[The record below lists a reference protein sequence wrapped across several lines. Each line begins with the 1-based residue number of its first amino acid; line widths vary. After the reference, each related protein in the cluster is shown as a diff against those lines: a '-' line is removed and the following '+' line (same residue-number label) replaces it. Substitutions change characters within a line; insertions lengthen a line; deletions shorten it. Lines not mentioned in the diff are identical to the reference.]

1 MKPSWRV
8 TLGVL
13 ACVVG
18 AVIATYWSTAVE
30 MVGQWRTSTYSHQ
43 VLVVPLALYLAWR
56 RRKQLAA
63 IEPKPSVWAL
73 LFVPLAAFGWLLGD
87 LTVTDVVQQFCLL
100 ALIVVLILGITGW
113 EAARILAAPLVFL
126 FFAVPAGDALI
137 PLLQDY
143 SAWSAVKLLDLTR
156 VPVLLEG
163 RLITIPSGKWEVAE
177 ACSGIHYLLA
187 MVTIGFVY
195 ADVMYR
201 KLSRKAIF
209 LAACIVTPIV
219 ANGIRVYGI
228 LLTDYLGGTN
238 LARSTDHII
247 AGGIFLTLIT
257 ILLFVAGM
265 RWRENRVEYV
275 PPGAVA
281 RANAASGQT
290 AQGFTKPT
298 LKLLVFA
305 SLAFAV
311 AAAAPV
317 VARSAGKQAT
327 ASAVNLR
334 APTVTLP
341 WVPNGYSAGTEFTGW
356 RWPLSPADAQLA
368 QGYAK
373 QGRAVSLFVLYYGP
387 TDKSGKLVSSAS
399 SPYSTAGWLS
409 TGERNVTAKVDGQP
423 LQVREISISS
433 AGRRLVLW
441 RWYWVDGRFTSSD
454 YRAKMF
460 LAWARLKTRS
470 KGSAQIIAVTEDS
483 PTGDEPAESLLRD
496 FTEHLSL
503 SAQLDGAAAGNSALL
518 QRP

>member
-8 TLGVL
+8 TLVVL
-13 ACVVG
+13 ACVVL

-30 MVGQWRTSTYSHQ
+30 MAGQWRTSTYSHQ

-56 RRKQLAA
+56 RRKRLAA
-63 IEPKPSVWAL
+63 IEPKPSAWAL
-73 LFVPLAAFGWLLGD
+73 LFVPLAAFAWLLGD
-87 LTVTDVVQQFCLL
+87 LTATDVVQQFCLV
-100 ALIVVLILGITGW
+100 ALLVVLIVGTTGW
-113 EAARILAAPLVFL
+113 QAARVLAAPLIFL

-209 LAACIVTPIV
+209 LAACVATPIV

-247 AGGIFLTLIT
+247 AGGIFLTFIT

-265 RWRENRVEYV
+265 RWRENRVDDV
-275 PPGAVA
+275 TAGAVT
-281 RANAASGQT
+281 RANAVGEQAAKRVT
-290 AQGFTKPT
+290 RPLAR
-298 LKLLVFA
+298 LLLFA
-305 SLAFAV
+305 SLAFVV
-311 AAAAPV
+311 AAAAPAL
-317 VARSAGKQAT
+317 ARSAGKHAT

-334 APTVTLP
+334 APTVLLP
-341 WVPNGYSAGTEFTGW
+341 WVPSGYPASAALTGW
-356 RWPLSPADAQLA
+356 EPPFSPADAQLA
-368 QGYAK
+368 QDYAK
-373 QGRAVSLFVLYYGP
+373 QGRAVSLFVMYYGP
-387 TDKSGKLVSSAS
+387 SDKSGKLVNSGANL
-399 SPYSTAGWLS
+399 YSTPGWLR
-409 TGERNVTAKVDGQP
+409 TGERNVAAKVDGQP
-423 LQVREISISS
+423 LQVREISITS

-441 RWYWVDGRFTSSD
+441 QWYWVDGRFTGSD
-454 YRAKMF
+454 YRAKLL

-470 KGSAQIIAVTEDS
+470 RGSAQIIEVTEES
-483 PTGDEPAESLLRD
+483 PTGEPAESVLRD
-496 FTEHLSL
+496 FTGHLSL
-503 SAQLDGAAAGNSALL
+503 SGQLEGAAAGDSALL
-518 QRP
+518 QNP

>member
-8 TLGVL
+8 TVVVL
-13 ACVVG
+13 ACAVV
-18 AVIATYWSTAVE
+18 AVIATYWSTVVE

-87 LTVTDVVQQFCLL
+87 LTATDVVQQSCLV
-100 ALIVVLILGITGW
+100 ALLVVLIVGTTGW
-113 EAARILAAPLVFL
+113 QAARVLTAPLIFL

-201 KLSRKAIF
+201 KLSRKVIF
-209 LAACIVTPIV
+209 LAACVVTPIV

-265 RWRENRVEYV
+265 RWREKRVDDV
-275 PPGAVA
+275 SGGAVM
-281 RANAASGQT
+281 RADVASGKT
-290 AQGFTKPT
+290 AQEFTRPT
-298 LKLLVFA
+298 LKLLA
-305 SLAFAV
+305 LAAIALAF

-317 VARSAGKQAT
+317 VARSAGKQ

-341 WVPNGYSAGTEFTGW
+341 WVPNGYSPGTEFAGW
-356 RWPLSPADAQLA
+356 EPQLSPADAQLA

-373 QGRAVSLFVLYYGP
+373 QGRAVSLLVLYYGP
-387 TDKSGKLVSSAS
+387 ADKSGKLVNSAAS
-399 SPYSTAGWLS
+399 LYSTPGWLR
-409 TGERNVTAKVDGQP
+409 TGERNVTARVDGQP
-423 LQVREISISS
+423 LRVREISISS

-454 YRAKMF
+454 YHAKML
-460 LAWARLKTRS
+460 LAWARLKTHSR
-470 KGSAQIIAVTEDS
+470 GSAQIIEVTEDS
-483 PTGDEPAESLLRD
+483 PTGEPAESLLRD

-503 SAQLDGAAAGNSALL
+503 SGQLDGAAAGNIALL
-518 QRP
+518 RNP

>member
-8 TLGVL
+8 TLVVL
-13 ACVVG
+13 ACVVV
-18 AVIATYWSTAVE
+18 AVLATYWSTVVD

-43 VLVVPLALYLAWR
+43 VLVAPLALYLVWR

-63 IEPKPSVWAL
+63 IGPKPSVWAL

-87 LTVTDVVQQFCLL
+87 LTATDVVQQFSLVALL
-100 ALIVVLILGITGW
+100 VVLIVGTTGW
-113 EAARILAAPLVFL
+113 EAARVLAAPLVFL

-201 KLSRKAIF
+201 KFSRKAIF

-265 RWRENRVEYV
+265 RWRENRVDDV
-275 PPGAVA
+275 PAGAVM
-281 RANAASGQT
+281 RANAASEQT
-290 AQGFTKPT
+290 AKVLTRPMV
-298 LKLLVFA
+298 KLLVFA
-305 SLAFAV
+305 PLAFTV
-311 AAAAPV
+311 AAAAPL
-317 VARSAGKQAT
+317 VARSAGKQA
-327 ASAVNLR
+327 AAKAVNLR
-334 APTVTLP
+334 APTVLLP
-341 WVPNGYSAGTEFTGW
+341 WVPSGYSAGTEFTGW
-356 RWPLSPADAQLA
+356 EPQLPPADAQLA

-373 QGRAVSLFVLYYGP
+373 QGRAMSLFVLYYGP
-387 TDKSGKLVSSAS
+387 ADKSGKLVSSGSSLYS
-399 SPYSTAGWLS
+399 SPGWLS
-409 TGERNVTAKVDGQP
+409 TGERSVTTKVDGQP
-423 LQVREISISS
+423 LQVQEISISA
-433 AGRRLVLW
+433 AGRRLVVW

-454 YRAKMF
+454 YRAKML
-460 LAWARLKTRS
+460 LAWARLKTHSR
-470 KGSAQIIAVTEDS
+470 GSAQIIEVTEDF
-483 PTGDEPAESLLRD
+483 PAGEPAESLLRD
-496 FTEHLSL
+496 FNEHLSL
-503 SAQLDGAAAGNSALL
+503 SGQLEGAAAGNSALL
-518 QRP
+518 QNP